1 MLRAQNPAGQYE
13 LVGEREVGS
22 ELLLRA
28 NGRFDY
34 GMASGAVDYQAQGT
48 WKKDG
53 AAVVLTTDR
62 TVAPPFRLLR
72 SFATK
77 EPGTRVWVKA
87 PNGHGVPNI
96 DVAIGEQQAR
106 TTSDGLAQ
114 FERGQTGAVKI
125 LIPVYRL
132 EAGPYP
138 LQAGHTDH
146 EFEINGSAI
155 STVRFQGERLGI
167 VGGELQ
173 MRFWNRDKV
182 MRYVRVK

>member
-28 NGRFDY
+28 DGRFDY

-48 WKKDG
+48 WKKEG
-53 AAVVLTTDR
+53 TAVLLTTDR
-62 TVAPPFRLLR
+62 TTAPPFRLLR
-72 SFATK
+72 SFASK

-96 DVAIGEQQAR
+96 DVAIGDQQVR
-106 TTSDGLAQ
+106 TSSAGVAQ
-114 FERGQTGAVKI
+114 FEPGLTGAVKI

-132 EAGPYP
+132 EAGRYP

-146 EFEINGSAI
+146 EFEINGPAI
-155 STVRFQGERLGI
+155 TSVRFQAERLPI
-167 VGGELQ
+167 VGGELHL
-173 MRFWNRDKV
+173 RFWNRDKV